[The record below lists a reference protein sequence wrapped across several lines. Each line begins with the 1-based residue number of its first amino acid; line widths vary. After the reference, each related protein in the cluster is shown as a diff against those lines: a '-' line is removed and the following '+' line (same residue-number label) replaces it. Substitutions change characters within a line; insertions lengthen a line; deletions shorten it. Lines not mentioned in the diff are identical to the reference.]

1 MFCKKGVLR
10 NFAKFTGK
18 LPCQRLFFSK
28 RVSGTAVFLR
38 ILQYFQEHLFYGTT
52 PDNCLCLKHVFLIM
66 SYNQTFKMRFLIFT
80 NQPDNEFTEN
90 LVSLQTMIKNRVY
103 KYYIKFKR
111 QNRQTTQEDKA
122 IVFRKKRCEMQTY
135 TF

>member
-1 MFCKKGVLR
+1 
-10 NFAKFTGK
+10 
-18 LPCQRLFFSK
+18 
-28 RVSGTAVFLR
+28 
-38 ILQYFQEHLFYGTT
+38 
-52 PDNCLCLKHVFLIM
+52 
-66 SYNQTFKMRFLIFT
+66 MRFLIFT